1 MLAQVSSE
9 LASIY
14 AKAKVCSNNGTC
26 YSFEPVLSNIMA
38 TSRDYDQLLWAW
50 EGWANATGFFMKDL
64 YTEMISLQN
73 KAARAYGYTDYSQYW
88 IADYET
94 DDFESIYDKL
104 FEQIKPMYQQLHA
117 YVRRKLRNFYGND
130 KVNSKYIPAHLTG

>member
-1 MLAQVSSE
+1 M
-9 LASIY
+9 
-14 AKAKVCSNNGTC
+14 AK
-26 YSFEPVLSNIMA
+26 
-38 TSRDYDQLLWAW
+38 SRDYDKLFWAW
-50 EGWANATGFFMKDL
+50 KGWANATGPFMKDL
-64 YTEMISLQN
+64 YAQRISLSN
-73 KAARAYGYTDYSQYW
+73 KVARADGHTDFSQIW
-88 IADYET
+88 MEDFKT